1 MRKKIEMHLSPA
13 VSRQTGEVYRVVMGF
28 SGSTRI
34 FGPYYDEDDA
44 VSALLYKVGKLNEIG
59 LINSLQFAEIII
71 EEDIKRWS

>member
-34 FGPYYDEDDA
+34 FGPYYEEDEA
-44 VSALLYKVGKLNEIG
+44 IMALLYKVNKLTEIG
-59 LINSLQFAEIII
+59 LINSLQFAEVII
-71 EEDIKRWS
+71 EEDFNRWS